1 MSWWGWLI
9 VGIVL
14 IGAELLTD
22 AAFYLVFAG
31 AAAIGVGLLALA
43 GVGLPVWAQWLAFSA
58 AAVASMVLFRRKLY
72 DRLRGGLPRLQH
84 PAVGAAVAVAVG
96 EDVAPGGRTR
106 VRLQGT
112 DWTAVNVGPASIA
125 AGADARVVAADG
137 VELRIAARAP
147 ESAGGGFDQ

>member
-14 IGAELLTD
+14 IGAELMTD

-31 AAAIGVGLLALA
+31 AAAVVVGVLGLA
-43 GVGLPVWAQWLAFSA
+43 GVALPIWAQWVAFSVLA
-58 AAVASMVLFRRKLY
+58 IALMVLFRRKLY
-72 DRLRGGLPRLQH
+72 DRLRGGLPEYRH
-84 PAVGAAVAVAVG
+84 SAVGAVVVVN
-96 EDVAPGGRTR
+96 EEVAPGGRTR

-112 DWTAVNVGPASIA
+112 DWNAVNNGATSIA
-125 AGADARVVAADG
+125 AGADARVVEADG

-147 ESAGGGFDQ
+147 ERPEP

>member
-14 IGAELLTD
+14 AGAELMTD

-31 AAAIGVGLLALA
+31 AAAIFVGILGLA
-43 GVGLPVWAQWLAFSA
+43 GVGLPVWAQWLAFSVLA
-58 AAVASMVLFRRKLY
+58 IASMVLFRQKLY
-72 DRLRGGLPRLQH
+72 GRLRGGGAEFRH
-84 PAVGAAVAVAVG
+84 PAVGAAVQVD

-112 DWTAVNVGPASIA
+112 EWTAVNVGPNAIPHGT
-125 AGADARVVAADG
+125 GAVVVDIDG
-137 VELRIAARAP
+137 VSLEIVEALPSEPPIR
-147 ESAGGGFDQ
+147 